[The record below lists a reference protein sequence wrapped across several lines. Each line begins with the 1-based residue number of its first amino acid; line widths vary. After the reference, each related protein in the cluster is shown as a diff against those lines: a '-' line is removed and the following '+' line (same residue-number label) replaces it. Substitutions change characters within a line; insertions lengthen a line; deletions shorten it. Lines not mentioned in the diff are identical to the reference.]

1 MPVQVHERDQYG
13 HLTQQGRSRAGLERV
28 DEDVEEHQAGGDEFG
43 AGAEEEAQEGAEG
56 RFDAI

>member
-28 DEDVEEHQAGGDEFG
+28 DEDVEKHQAGGDEFR
-43 AGAEEEAQEGAEG
+43 AGAEKEAQEGAEG
-56 RFDAI
+56 